1 MQRKVLDTNCL
12 VMAISS
18 REAYFNV
25 WQSFLDGDYTLCV
38 SNEII
43 EEYLEVLARNINR
56 RLAEAI

>member
-1 MQRKVLDTNCL
+1 MQRIVLDTNCL

-18 REAYFNV
+18 RGVYFSV

-56 RLAEAI
+56 RVA